1 MSILGGTVAMGR
13 AFIESTLTETVQ
25 FYRVSGTSVNAETLD
40 EVETKVV
47 VYTVPARVKYPS
59 LIVAEKRGA
68 GEIVGNQNVTV
79 SVAVGSTPTVN
90 SEYFCKV
97 TASTVDPSLIGRVYR
112 VKGSPQSGQV
122 TAHRYPVEEVS

>member
-1 MSILGGTVAMGR
+1 MSLLGGTVAMGR
-13 AFIESTLTETVQ
+13 AFVEITLTETVE

-112 VKGSPQSGQV
+112 VKGSPQAGQV

>member
-1 MSILGGTVAMGR
+1 MNIHTGALAAGR
-13 AFIESTLTETVQ
+13 KFAENMFSETVE
-25 FYRVSGTSVNAETLD
+25 FYRVTGKIFDPATLD

-68 GEIVGNQNVTV
+68 GEVVGNQSVFV

-97 TASTVDPSLIGRVYR
+97 TASSADPSLVGRTYK
-112 VKGSPQSGQV
+112 VKGSPQAGQV